1 MKITGLKI
9 FVGAITL
16 CIVAGVVTAFFV
28 VGLPSTERARRMDLQ
43 RVNNLQQ
50 ISYALDSY
58 YALKKDI
65 PNDLQ
70 ELSGKQDVYIETIND
85 PQTKEPYS
93 YRKLEATKYE
103 LCATFELAAS
113 DTTDPNGPRSMPYAG
128 GPYDTMWKHSAGRQ
142 CFELQ
147 VRTAGQIKPAI

>member
-9 FVGAITL
+9 FVGVITL
-16 CIVAGVVTAFFV
+16 CVVAGIVTAFFV

-65 PNDLQ
+65 PFDLK
-70 ELSGKQDVYIETIND
+70 ELSGVQDVYIETIND

-93 YRKLEATKYE
+93 YHRLGPTRYE

-113 DTTDPNGPRSMPYAG
+113 DATDPNAPRSVPYAG
-128 GPYDTMWKHSAGRQ
+128 GPSDTMWKHAAGNQ

-147 VRTAGQIKPAI
+147 VRTADKVKPAI